1 MGNLNSNENKSGAY
15 DPTAA
20 KAIAHMTKEER
31 RFKKLLG
38 TVFNMCE
45 LAGFHLEERLVVK
58 DKRTGKI
65 WR

>member
-1 MGNLNSNENKSGAY
+1 MGNLNGNENNSGVY

-20 KAIAHMTKEER
+20 KAIAHMTKDER
-31 RFKKLLG
+31 RFKMLLG
-38 TVFNMCE
+38 TIFNMCD
-45 LAGFHLEERLVVK
+45 LAGFHLEERIVVR

>member
-20 KAIAHMTKEER
+20 KAIAHITKDER